1 MFCVFTYATIQ
12 GSTRY
17 HKNFSKITRFQI
29 WKCDRVYLICT
40 NTQTISRANTH
51 SKLAHNPS
59 NLKSIDMPA
68 LISYGNNNFRVL
80 KKLGEG
86 AFGTVYKVE
95 SQTSRHY
102 ALKMIQL
109 QSADDKSREEVQH
122 EVQILKRQANRHNN
136 VIKYYD
142 SWFRGSELC
151 ILMEYAPNGTLLDY
165 IDHARQNNTFIPE
178 MEVIHMLK
186 QMLSALDFFHTKLNV
201 VHRDVKPE
209 NMLIDQYGVIKL
221 SDFGVSKQ
229 FHGRNNI
236 AKTQAGSPMFM
247 APEVLDGRTYTYK
260 VDVWGMGCIVYEMMA
275 LTPPFTLNQVDCD
288 PFIAIRNVVRY
299 GSVDFGRISGKY
311 SDTLCKITHWMMQ
324 KDPEARPTAIQ
335 VLDVFVV
342 RLPPTHPAA
351 KLSLV
356 EAVTSIQSHF
366 RKSRANRHYGR
377 PPSPLPF
384 AVEEDEAPALPP
396 TPFLA
401 SSPVVSKVL
410 PPPTSYA
417 INYPAPEPYLPA
429 IQPRAS
435 PLPLPPL
442 PKAEPLSLPPIT
454 PPVAVQRPPSLIY
467 ERPAQQIQ
475 RMVRNTLNRRRM
487 EKAAQPAKPLVAPKR
502 PQAKPRAA
510 PVDVYASARINH
522 LAKPR
527 SRVTPHYNAYPAA
540 KKPGAVAPNRS
551 AAVAGRRIVVPRK
564 AWM

>member
-1 MFCVFTYATIQ
+1 MPTI
-12 GSTRY
+12 
-17 HKNFSKITRFQI
+17 
-29 WKCDRVYLICT
+29 
-40 NTQTISRANTH
+40 
-51 SKLAHNPS
+51 
-59 NLKSIDMPA
+59 
-68 LISYGNNNFRVL
+68 ISYGNNDFRVM

-102 ALKMIQL
+102 ALKMIQVETAEA
-109 QSADDKSREEVQH
+109 QEEVQH

-165 IDHARQNNTFIPE
+165 IDHARAHSTYIPE

-186 QMLSALDFFHTKLNV
+186 QMLSAIDFFHTKLNV

-209 NMLIDQYGVIKL
+209 NMLIDQFGVIKL

-229 FHGRNNI
+229 FHGRNNL

-247 APEVLDGRTYTYK
+247 APEVLDGRAYTYK
-260 VDVWGMGCIVYEMMA
+260 VDVWGLGCIVYEMMA
-275 LTPPFTLNQVDCD
+275 LKPPFSLNKIDCD
-288 PFIAIRNVVRY
+288 PFIALRNVVLY

-324 KDPEARPTAIQ
+324 KDPEARPTAAQ

-342 RLPPTHPAA
+342 RLPPSHPAA

-356 EAVTSIQSHF
+356 EAATSIQSHF
-366 RKSRANRHYGR
+366 RKSRANRNLGR
-377 PPSPLPF
+377 PPSPIPF
-384 AVEEDEAPALPP
+384 AVAEEAALLPP
-396 TPFLA
+396 TPLPLA
-401 SSPVVSKVL
+401 PPVAAPVL
-410 PPPTSYA
+410 PVATPYA
-417 INYPAPEPYLPA
+417 QNYAAPAAYLPA
-429 IQPRAS
+429 IPAYAA
-435 PLPLPPL
+435 PPLLPLPP
-442 PKAEPLSLPPIT
+442 KVEPLSLPPIA
-454 PPVAVQRPPSLIY
+454 PQVDAGRPPSLLY
-467 ERPAQQIQ
+467 ERPAERIQ

-487 EKAAQPAKPLVAPKR
+487 EKGAQLAAQPAKPVMAPKR
-502 PQAKPRAA
+502 PQAKPRGA
-510 PVDVYASARINH
+510 PVEVYASARINQ

-540 KKPGAVAPNRS
+540 NKPAVVAPS
-551 AAVAGRRIVVPRK
+551 KAAQARRIVVPRK

>member
-1 MFCVFTYATIQ
+1 
-12 GSTRY
+12 
-17 HKNFSKITRFQI
+17 
-29 WKCDRVYLICT
+29 
-40 NTQTISRANTH
+40 
-51 SKLAHNPS
+51 
-59 NLKSIDMPA
+59 MPA
-68 LISYGNNNFRVL
+68 IISYANNEFRIL

-86 AFGTVYKVE
+86 AFGGVYKVE

-102 ALKMIQL
+102 ALKMIPFH
-109 QSADDKSREEVQH
+109 AGDAKAREEVQH

-165 IDHARQNNTFIPE
+165 IDHARETESYIPE

-186 QMLSALDFFHTKLNV
+186 QMLSALDFFHTKLNI

-229 FHGRNNI
+229 FHGRNNF

-247 APEVLDGRTYTYK
+247 APEVLDGRAYTYK

-275 LTPPFTLNQVDCD
+275 LTPPFSLDKIDCD
-288 PFIAIRNVVRY
+288 PFVAIRNVVRY

-324 KDPEARPTAIQ
+324 KDPEARPTAAQ

-342 RLPPTHPAA
+342 RLPATHPAA

-356 EAVTSIQSHF
+356 EAATSIQSHF

-384 AVEEDEAPALPP
+384 NVDVQPPSPA
-396 TPFLA
+396 TPVA
-401 SSPVVSKVL
+401 
-410 PPPTSYA
+410 PPPMPPVPPLPVSPMATPYA
-417 INYPAPEPYLPA
+417 LNYAAPEPYLPPV
-429 IQPRAS
+429 QSYTP
-435 PLPLPPL
+435 PPLPPA
-442 PKAEPLSLPPIT
+442 PKAQPLSLPPIA
-454 PPVAVQRPPSLIY
+454 PSAEAERSPSLVY
-467 ERPAQQIQ
+467 ERPAQRIQ

-487 EKAAQPAKPLVAPKR
+487 EKAAQPAKPAMAPKR
-502 PQAKPRAA
+502 PQVKPRAA
-510 PVDVYASARINH
+510 PADVYASARINQ

-540 KKPGAVAPNRS
+540 HKPTAPSKPVGVA
-551 AAVAGRRIVVPRK
+551 ARRIAVPRK